1 MKQKFITAVNAGDV
15 VSVRLMLSNEL
26 MLDPRGKSF
35 DEMLFFAEKQLP
47 NHYEADNQ
55 KYYDIPSDKWNEEF
69 LFSLKNDLDENFSKD
84 KVHLYKKVAMVVL
97 KDKAENLYQEEVKKG
112 NDISIKL
119 TSSANSKHEESSNK
133 TAKTVIVGGAALTI
147 AGLCLSKV
155 ALTSIG
161 ILGVMGGIV
170 LYNKSK

>member
-1 MKQKFITAVNAGDV
+1 MKQKFITAVNSEDV
-15 VSVRLMLSNEL
+15 VLVRLMLSNEL

-35 DEMLFFAEKQLP
+35 DEMLVLAEKQLQ
-47 NHYEADNQ
+47 NLYESDNQ
-55 KYYDIPSDKWNEEF
+55 KYYDIPSDNWDEEF

-84 KVHLYKKVAMVVL
+84 KLCLYRKVAMVVL
-97 KDKAENLYQEEVKKG
+97 KEKAQNLSQEEVKKG
-112 NDISIKL
+112 NDISTKL

-133 TAKTVIVGGAALTI
+133 TAKTVIVGGAVLAI

-161 ILGVMGGIV
+161 IMGVMGGIV